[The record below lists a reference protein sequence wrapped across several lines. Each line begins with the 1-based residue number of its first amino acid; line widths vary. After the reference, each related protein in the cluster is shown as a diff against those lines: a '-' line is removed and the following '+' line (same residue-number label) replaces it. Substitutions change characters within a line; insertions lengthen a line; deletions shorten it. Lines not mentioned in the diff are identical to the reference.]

1 MGSWLPVE
9 NVKHV
14 RKRRHA
20 VKNLSLKWSF
30 VLYVLVC
37 TATAFILSLV
47 SASIFAQRRNDL
59 YLSLEASSLPTQ
71 GFSEA
76 AGQDGNDADENTVHI
91 YSMSGDRNISADDVR
106 KIAFYG
112 WMSFLTIPVIALLC
126 ILFTGILFYHRKL
139 KKPLK
144 LFDDASARI
153 AAGDLDFSIAYDNR
167 NEMGRLA
174 QSFDAMRAGLMEN
187 NRKMWRM
194 IEQRKQLNAAFAHD
208 LRTPLTV
215 LRGYTEYLSAYIPQ
229 KRVPEEKLLSTVQLM
244 HAYVLRLEGY
254 TASMSMLQNLEEV
267 KPNRQHISFT
277 DLSKRLKGAADMLRG
292 SQTLYYQFL
301 GEGEVYA
308 DPDLIT
314 QVLENMVANAVRFTK
329 TRIDI
334 FAALN
339 GELLTLTVTDDG
351 PGFSDK
357 TLRKGIA
364 PYQSRKEE
372 DVHSGHFGLGLY
384 ICSMLCRCHGGSV
397 FIGND
402 GGAKVT
408 AVFDCRL

>member
-1 MGSWLPVE
+1 MESVIH
-9 NVKHV
+9 K
-14 RKRRHA
+14 RKQRHA
-20 VKNLSLKWSF
+20 IKNLPLKWSF

-37 TATAFILSLV
+37 TVTALTLSLI
-47 SASIFAQRRNDL
+47 AAGIFAQLRDDL
-59 YLSLEASSLPTQ
+59 YIGMESRKIPMQSNKNE
-71 GFSEA
+71 
-76 AGQDGNDADENTVHI
+76 AGQDISGTDEDAIII
-91 YSMSGDRNISADDVR
+91 YSLPDGMDSLPDVEQ
-106 KIAFYG
+106 KMAFYG
-112 WMSFLTIPVIALLC
+112 WMTFMCIPVVALLC
-126 ILFTGILFYHRKL
+126 ILITGILFYHRKL
-139 KKPLK
+139 KKPLR

-153 AAGDLDFSIAYDNR
+153 AAGDLDFSIVYDNR

-187 NRKMWRM
+187 NKKMWRM
-194 IEQRKQLNAAFAHD
+194 VEQRKQVNAAFAHD